1 MNFQQ
6 KNNFVTVYK
15 LQQSLINNLC
25 HSDFQLNIDLTH
37 LSASEIY
44 LRYII
49 FQNEIA
55 LFLPF
60 F

>member
-15 LQQSLINNLC
+15 QQQSLINNLC

-37 LSASEIY
+37 SQRVKFTFAI
-44 LRYII
+44 
-49 FQNEIA
+49 
-55 LFLPF
+55 
-60 F
+60 